1 MNDRKWLCGAIAAVA
16 LLATSQTGAAS
27 KEIGDDVVCPV
38 SGQPVDPEAKAEYL
52 GKNVYF
58 CCENCPNA
66 FKSQTAKFELKA
78 RHQLAQTGQIVQVAC
93 PLSGK
98 ATNEGTELKVSG
110 VEVAFCCKNCRKAV
124 NKAEGDAQ
132 LKMLFAKL
140 KKGFTL
146 QVKCPVSG
154 KPIDPA
160 QSVKHD
166 GQNVYF
172 CCENCPAAFQAD
184 PAKFEAKLN

>member
-1 MNDRKWLCGAIAAVA
+1 MKNMKWLCVAVAGMA

-27 KEIGDDVVCPV
+27 KEIGEDVVCPV

-52 GKNVYF
+52 GKDVYF
-58 CCENCPNA
+58 CCQKCPNA
-66 FKSQTAKFELKA
+66 FKSKTAKYELKA
-78 RHQLAQTGQIVQVAC
+78 RQQLAQTGQIVQVAC
-93 PLSGK
+93 PVSGK
-98 ATNEGTELKVSG
+98 ATTEGTELNVNG

-132 LKMLFAKL
+132 LKMLYGKL

-160 QSVKHD
+160 QSVEHD
-166 GQNVYF
+166 GKQVYF
-172 CCENCPAAFQAD
+172 CCENCPAAFLAD
-184 PAKFEAKLN
+184 PAKFEGKLK